1 MRRVGDQIRSKLT
14 PTRPARRAAAVVEGE
29 RDEVTRSPIAA
40 GGAHAG
46 VVGGSQAQPVAKT
59 QAAHASEIK
68 GVAVGDSAALAPIAA
83 WRGAAGARVLAAA
96 PHVVAGTPGGGETET
111 TVGGRVG

>member
-1 MRRVGDQIRSKLT
+1 MVDC
-14 PTRPARRAAAVVEGE
+14 E
-29 RDEVTRSPIAA
+29 RDEVACSPIAA

-46 VVGGSQAQPVAKT
+46 VVGGGQAQPVTEA

-68 GVAVGDSAALAPIAA
+68 GVAVGDGAALAAVAA
-83 WRGAAGARVLAAA
+83 RRGAAGARMLAAA
-96 PHVVAGTPGGGETET
+96 PHVVAGTPRGGETET